1 MKNRIKRWLGILAA
15 STLLAGGATLAVA
28 APASATNISQTCT
41 VATLEPHRALQNG
54 DHINIDVTKD
64 GQKFQV
70 NAYVDQNIHGGYGPT
85 KLGLRLTTPNGQFQ
99 VPLKAEEVETG
110 KLTFKFGEYL
120 SGQYTVEW
128 IQFNDHYFNQDRN
141 PANFL
146 ECNGRTPLPAVANI
160 FVHPATCD
168 APGRA
173 EWGLVVNAT
182 KDNPVLDQ
190 TPGEHSADATA
201 IFGTIFAN
209 GTRFQKIPYTIEP
222 QLDPNKEPCIP
233 PIPAGEMT
241 YGEWSAPAFDCHN
254 KAGDEVGITR
264 LLTSVPYAWDP
275 ITRTYVLNPD
285 GAEQVVERDVYIV
298 TEADIKGLDCPVVTP
313 PTEPEP
319 TPTPTPTPDPTPTPT
334 PTPTPDVTPA
344 PEPTPTPESSVTP
357 APEPVSATSPLTCD
371 DFQTQGLAQ
380 YALAS
385 YPNLDEDNDGI
396 ACEAL
401 PTGERA
407 ALAATGGT
415 GIGTLAA
422 GGVALLLVG
431 GLLYGVRRLV
441 KA

>member
-28 APASATNISQTCT
+28 GPASATYTDQTCT

-85 KLGLRLTTPNGQFQ
+85 KLGLRLNTPNGQFQ
-99 VPLKAEEVETG
+99 VPLSENEVLSG
-110 KLTFKFGEYL
+110 VLTFPFGEYL
-120 SGQYTVEW
+120 SGAYTIEW
-128 IQFNDHYFNQDRN
+128 IQFNDHYFNQGRD
-141 PANFL
+141 PGKFL
-146 ECNGRTPLPAVANI
+146 DCNGRDPLPAVASI
-160 FVHPATCD
+160 VITPATCE
-168 APGRA
+168 APGSVV
-173 EWGLVVNAT
+173 WGSVINAT
-182 KDNPVLDQ
+182 KDTEELDQ
-190 TPGEHSADATA
+190 TPGDHVARATA
-201 IFGTIFAN
+201 KVNTIFPN
-209 GTRFQKIPYTIEP
+209 GTRFLEIPYTIEP

-241 YGEWSAPAFDCHN
+241 YGEWSTPAFDCHN
-254 KAGDEVGITR
+254 KVGDEVGITR

-319 TPTPTPTPDPTPTPT
+319 TPTPTPTP
-334 PTPTPDVTPA
+334 TPDVTTA
-344 PEPTPTPESSVTP
+344 PEPTPTPEPSVTP
-357 APEPVSATSPLTCD
+357 SPEPEPASSPLTCD

-407 ALAATGGT
+407 ALAATGGA
-415 GIGTLAA
+415 GVSTLAA